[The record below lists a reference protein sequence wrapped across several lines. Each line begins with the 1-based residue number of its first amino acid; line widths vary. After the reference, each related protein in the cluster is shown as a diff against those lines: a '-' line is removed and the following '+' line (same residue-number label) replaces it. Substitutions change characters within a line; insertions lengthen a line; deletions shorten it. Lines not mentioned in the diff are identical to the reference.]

1 MLLQKY
7 FTFLYEEGGNDLM
20 VKESRKYAGGCPMS
34 IEKPDISPFFVISLM
49 FLSVLSPIAGFSAA
63 GGGQGIITTFA
74 DGNYSMPLI
83 LNGGS
88 ANSDSIL
95 ALERNST
102 VNNAVFEISYSAMS
116 STPGDVTLDIGNDS
130 QYEWAWNTQGYGNL
144 GAQTEFSS
152 GLTTSNGSIDSTGN
166 IIGEIY
172 LPSQGQIQYAE
183 MYAEFAPDYGGGFVA
198 TGVID
203 SLAVGDTDGDGLP
216 EPVFLQRT
224 HTWANGTVSPAVGTF
239 DWSLAN
245 GFSAISWYSIC
256 DGAGELVVADFNDDG
271 FDDVASFDNT
281 NASACMLFTQSNGSW
296 GANTNQSLGMGAS
309 GIDSGD
315 MDGDGDYELISIHGD
330 GYLREFVFNTQNGSF
345 GLGAESL
352 VSANGTAMQATLGT
366 LAVGKFWGSGNDTV
380 VVADAMDGHVTM
392 WNVSQGN
399 WVVGIPGS
407 SFDCIKSGMTTLDWN
422 GDGLL
427 DVLGNTDMGVCTA
440 TFNGTGWSTN
450 ETNSMQLDNYSIGD
464 WNGNG
469 STDILQP
476 LEGNSDGNDATPTGY
491 LQVRPFGVNGTIGST
506 SRTIFPHTAPKHVL
520 LADMDGDGLSEHL
533 VAAGESSKGLFIA
546 GWHTV
551 SLDFDMDNNAEGDLI
566 GYAGDGQ
573 SGVDKLNWTDVG
585 NISSSLPQTF
595 SLMSNQDD
603 FYGTPITTIRPMGVS
618 IGDGIVSLSQMNIT
632 YDATFTVDIN
642 PSAGNLS
649 NMLNL
654 MMVPGTGTFNVTL
667 PINSTS
673 PGALTLE
680 SVVIEW
686 VAGMSN
692 QVYRDAPIIQNH
704 FVFWDNAE
712 SEHIVVLN
720 WTGPAMNEIDFLS
733 YQLFRWESGATPNL
747 NIPHKSG
754 IQQNMTFDNASVSG
768 KSWDFVVRTVY
779 QNGVYS
785 NYSNIEIVNVPPAQ
799 SADLTA
805 PEAVA
810 FVNATDRGDDEGGA
824 ISVEWSISNSSD
836 IGWYAL
842 YEDTSPFSTING
854 QNEIANFTV
863 YDNITSHIFGTPADG
878 VNHYFG
884 VVVGDLAGNVNWT
897 VTASAPAFSQN
908 NSVRTSTV
916 SLLVETD
923 GIGPTVE
930 ATAGTPLTI
939 SGQITSMGEVVAAGG
954 YSISLTPISQFS
966 TILIEGVTDSN
977 GDFSHQWNDW
987 LDFES
992 QYTPLRGDITV
1003 DIAYNGGVW
1012 GVDSQQLSG
1021 STASDSFAAKT
1032 AATLSLNTSILQ
1044 LDSEGQGV
1052 LTVSLIADNAIE
1064 QSLLTGVSIE
1074 YHIGNE
1080 TNQATGN
1087 SGTLPINDNGG
1098 AEVLVSYPIG
1108 GELDVNLLT
1117 QHTWLVLAN
1126 GDVRAILL
1134 PPPELDIPDENETED
1149 VIELIPLNWSCEG
1162 GGWEIT
1168 ENASSVTNICEIE
1181 NPNSVLIHVEV
1192 LISSL
1197 SGLEIGVIP
1206 TSASM
1211 FSNSTKDIQITLRA
1225 PLGTPADNYS
1235 IDVDIIMSAAGYN
1248 DSTLVESLTV
1258 AVIAEQVVVGGN
1270 GGSQNNPDDNNPSGS
1285 GMSSGVIAGIVAVI
1299 IALVL
1304 VGFIV
1309 LRKSTSE
1316 DEDMDLFDEF
1326 DEDGGYSDYDEDE
1339 EPQTEK
1345 RGKSKVL
1352 HTPAKMREKPQEWA
1366 MDESGSPYTGSKAGS
1381 RPSAR
1386 KRKPKPVQ
1394 MSADESGESEEYYD
1408 EQQEEDDYTQS
1419 EDYKVD
1425 EDGVEWW
1432 KDEIN
1437 VWWYRYPDEEEWSE
1451 FIE

>member
-1 MLLQKY
+1 
-7 FTFLYEEGGNDLM
+7 
-20 VKESRKYAGGCPMS
+20 
-34 IEKPDISPFFVISLM
+34 
-49 FLSVLSPIAGFSAA
+49 
-63 GGGQGIITTFA
+63 
-74 DGNYSMPLI
+74 
-83 LNGGS
+83 
-88 ANSDSIL
+88 
-95 ALERNST
+95 
-102 VNNAVFEISYSAMS
+102 
-116 STPGDVTLDIGNDS
+116 
-130 QYEWAWNTQGYGNL
+130 
-144 GAQTEFSS
+144 
-152 GLTTSNGSIDSTGN
+152 
-166 IIGEIY
+166 
-172 LPSQGQIQYAE
+172 
-183 MYAEFAPDYGGGFVA
+183 
-198 TGVID
+198 
-203 SLAVGDTDGDGLP
+203 
-216 EPVFLQRT
+216 
-224 HTWANGTVSPAVGTF
+224 
-239 DWSLAN
+239 
-245 GFSAISWYSIC
+245 
-256 DGAGELVVADFNDDG
+256 
-271 FDDVASFDNT
+271 
-281 NASACMLFTQSNGSW
+281 
-296 GANTNQSLGMGAS
+296 
-309 GIDSGD
+309 
-315 MDGDGDYELISIHGD
+315 
-330 GYLREFVFNTQNGSF
+330 
-345 GLGAESL
+345 
-352 VSANGTAMQATLGT
+352 
-366 LAVGKFWGSGNDTV
+366 
-380 VVADAMDGHVTM
+380 
-392 WNVSQGN
+392 
-399 WVVGIPGS
+399 
-407 SFDCIKSGMTTLDWN
+407 
-422 GDGLL
+422 
-427 DVLGNTDMGVCTA
+427 
-440 TFNGTGWSTN
+440 
-450 ETNSMQLDNYSIGD
+450 
-464 WNGNG
+464 
-469 STDILQP
+469 
-476 LEGNSDGNDATPTGY
+476 
-491 LQVRPFGVNGTIGST
+491 
-506 SRTIFPHTAPKHVL
+506 
-520 LADMDGDGLSEHL
+520 
-533 VAAGESSKGLFIA
+533 
-546 GWHTV
+546 
-551 SLDFDMDNNAEGDLI
+551 
-566 GYAGDGQ
+566 
-573 SGVDKLNWTDVG
+573 
-585 NISSSLPQTF
+585 
-595 SLMSNQDD
+595 
-603 FYGTPITTIRPMGVS
+603 
-618 IGDGIVSLSQMNIT
+618 
-632 YDATFTVDIN
+632 
-642 PSAGNLS
+642 
-649 NMLNL
+649 
-654 MMVPGTGTFNVTL
+654 
-667 PINSTS
+667 
-673 PGALTLE
+673 
-680 SVVIEW
+680 
-686 VAGMSN
+686 
-692 QVYRDAPIIQNH
+692 
-704 FVFWDNAE
+704 
-712 SEHIVVLN
+712 
-720 WTGPAMNEIDFLS
+720 
-733 YQLFRWESGATPNL
+733 
-747 NIPHKSG
+747 
-754 IQQNMTFDNASVSG
+754 MTFDNASVSG

-1168 ENASSVTNICEIE
+1168 ENASSVTNICAIE

>member
-1 MLLQKY
+1 
-7 FTFLYEEGGNDLM
+7 M
-20 VKESRKYAGGCPMS
+20 VKESRKYAGGRPMS
-34 IEKPDISPFFVISLM
+34 IERPDISPFFVISLM
-49 FLSVLSPIAGFSAA
+49 FLSVLSPIAGLSAA
-63 GGGQGIITTFA
+63 GAGQGTITTFA
-74 DGNYSMPLI
+74 DGNYSMSLT

-102 VNNAVFEISYSAMS
+102 VNNAVFEISYSTMS

-130 QYEWAWNTQGYGNL
+130 QYEWAWSTQGYGNL

-152 GLTTSNGSIDSTGN
+152 GLSTSSGSVNSTGN

-198 TGVID
+198 TGAID

-216 EPVFLQRT
+216 EPVFLQRS
-224 HTWANGTVSPAVGTF
+224 HSWANGTVSPAVGTF
-239 DWSLAN
+239 DWSSSN
-245 GFSAISWYSIC
+245 SFSAITWFSIC

-271 FDDVASFDNT
+271 LDDVASFDNT
-281 NASACMLFTQSNGSW
+281 NSTACMLFTQANGSW
-296 GANTNQSLGMGAS
+296 GANSNQSLGTAAS

-315 MDGDGDYELISIHGD
+315 MDGDGDSELISIHSD
-330 GYLREFVFNTQNGSF
+330 GTLKEFVFNTQNGSF
-345 GLGAESL
+345 GLGAEST
-352 VSANGTAMQATLGT
+352 VSANGSAMQATLGT
-366 LAVGKFWGSGNDTV
+366 LSVGKFWGSGNDTV
-380 VVADAMDGHVTM
+380 VVADSMDGHVTM

-427 DVLGNTDMGVCTA
+427 DVFGNTDMGVCTA
-440 TFNGTGWSTN
+440 TFNGVGWSTN
-450 ETNSMQLDNYSIGD
+450 LTNATQLDNYSIGD
-464 WNGNG
+464 WSGNG
-469 STDILQP
+469 SIDILLP
-476 LEGNSDGNDATPTGY
+476 LQGTSDGNDSTPTGY
-491 LQVRPFGVNGTIGST
+491 LQVLPFGVNGTIGST

-573 SGVDKLNWTDVG
+573 SGVDKLNWTDMG
-585 NISSSLPQTF
+585 NITSSLTQTF
-595 SLMSNQDD
+595 SLMQNQVD
-603 FYGTPITTIRPMGVS
+603 FYGTQITTIRPMGVS
-618 IGDGIVSLSQMNIT
+618 IGDGVVSLSQMNIT

-642 PSAGNLS
+642 PSTGNLS
-649 NMLNL
+649 NLLNS
-654 MMVPGTGTFNVTL
+654 MMVPGSGTFNVTL

-673 PGALTLE
+673 PGDLTLE
-680 SVVIEW
+680 GVVIEW
-686 VAGMSN
+686 VAGMTN
-692 QVYRDAPIIQNH
+692 QVYRDAPIIH
-704 FVFWDNAE
+704 SHYVHWDSAQ
-712 SEHIVVLN
+712 SEHIVMLN
-720 WTGPAMNEIDFLS
+720 WTGSAINEMDFLS

-747 NIPHKSG
+747 NIPHESG
-754 IQQNMTFDNASVSG
+754 VPTNMTFDNASVSG
-768 KSWDFVVRTVY
+768 KSWDYVVRAVY
-779 QNGVYS
+779 HNGVYS
-785 NYSNIEIVNVPPAQ
+785 NYSNIEIVDVPVEQ

-805 PEAVA
+805 PESVA
-810 FVNATDRGDDEGGA
+810 FVNANDLGDDEGGA
-824 ISVEWSISNSSD
+824 ISIEWPISNSSD
-836 IGWYAL
+836 IAWYAL
-842 YEDTSPFSTING
+842 YEDTLPFSTING
-854 QNEIANFTV
+854 QNEFANFTV
-863 YDNITSHIFGTPADG
+863 YDNITSHIFGTSADG

-930 ATAGTPLTI
+930 ASGGTPLTI
-939 SGQITSMGEVVAAGG
+939 SGQITSMGEAIATAN
-954 YSISLTPISQFS
+954 YSLLLTPISQFS
-966 TILIEGVTDSN
+966 TISIEGVTDSN
-977 GDFSHQWNDW
+977 GNFTHQWNDW

-992 QYTPLRGDITV
+992 QYTPLRGDIIV
-1003 DIAYNGGVW
+1003 DITYNGGIW

-1021 STASDSFAAKT
+1021 STASDSFAATT
-1032 AATLSLNTSILQ
+1032 AATLSLNTSTLQ

-1052 LTVSLIADNAIE
+1052 LSVSLIADNAIE
-1064 QSLLTGVSIE
+1064 QSLLTGIAIE

-1080 TNQATGN
+1080 SNQATGN
-1087 SGTLPINDNGG
+1087 SGTVPINNNGE

-1108 GELDVNLLT
+1108 GELDVNLLS

-1134 PPPELDIPDENETED
+1134 PPPEAEIPDENETEE
-1149 VIELIPLNWSCEG
+1149 VVELIPLNFSCEDS
-1162 GGWEIT
+1162 GWEIT
-1168 ENASSVTNICEIE
+1168 ENASSVTKICTIE
-1181 NPNSVLIHVEV
+1181 NPNPVLIHVEV
-1192 LISSL
+1192 LISSITA
-1197 SGLEIGVIP
+1197 LEIDIIP

-1211 FSNSTKDIQITLRA
+1211 FSNSSKDIQITLRA
-1225 PLGTPADNYS
+1225 PLDTPADNYS
-1235 IDVDIIMSAAGYN
+1235 IDMDIVMSAAGYN
-1248 DSTLVESLTV
+1248 ASTIVETLTV
-1258 AVIAEQVVVGGN
+1258 AVIAEQVVVGG
-1270 GGSQNNPDDNNPSGS
+1270 SQNNPDDNNPSSS
-1285 GMSSGVIAGIVAVI
+1285 GMSTMVIAGIVAVI
-1299 IALVL
+1299 MALVI
-1304 VGFIV
+1304 GFVV
-1309 LRKSTSE
+1309 LRKLTGDEEE
-1316 DEDMDLFDEF
+1316 DIDLFDEF
-1326 DEDGGYSDYDEDE
+1326 DEHGGYADYDEDE
-1339 EPQTEK
+1339 EPQTKK
-1345 RGKSKVL
+1345 RGKPKVL

-1366 MDESGSPYTGSKAGS
+1366 MDESGLPYTGSKAGS

-1394 MSADESGESEEYYD
+1394 LPADESDESEEYYD
-1408 EQQEEDDYTQS
+1408 EEQEEDDYTQS

-1432 KDEIN
+1432 KDELN